1 MTLLLHDGT
10 HNNGLFDVLG
20 LCFFAFDTLNTALA
34 STVPT
39 EVVEFLSQ
47 AELITGGAG
56 QPAVSTAVAAVAGV
70 PNATSQWQGNSA
82 ALAAG
87 LQAAAVNLLLAYT
100 QADNTSLG
108 NKLSDNLNYLVAQ
121 MTAGTVT
128 GGDHV
133 TAATPTIAVAA
144 GSNTGDVALVATLT
158 GGNGQI
164 QQNALAETLSLSVSS
179 TGLVPQLYVTSPNAV
194 PNRLSYLWPGG
205 SGLAASLT
213 AIDSQNSLLANGSF
227 ETDTIANYPDGWIL
241 ATATPNT
248 TLFVTGQCVQSVTIG
263 SSPTGGSYVL
273 CWVDQAGINRATAPL
288 AWNATQGQVQSALQA
303 IAGLGQVTVATT
315 GVGPNYTHTITFWGL
330 GGAVSTLTALSQLT
344 GGTPTITP
352 AVVTAAD
359 ANTFNGQALQL
370 VGDGSQLTTIYN
382 PLSGLAANT
391 TYFLGFRARVK
402 SGDTVLAGSLHID
415 VVNAIGGSVVSD
427 AAGTANSLV
436 VNLTT
441 LSNSAWTFFS
451 LGFRIPP
458 TVVQPVYL
466 RLQLATA
473 ITSGKTVYLD
483 SMAIGEGVE
492 LYSGGPIVA
501 AFNGR
506 LPAGPNDTW
515 TVTVT
520 NAMAGKF
527 QKDFNRFFG
536 MADLGLLLPTA
547 GSVGLLNDSLVT

>member
-194 PNRLSYLWPGG
+194 PNRLSYLWPC
-205 SGLAASLT
+205 
-213 AIDSQNSLLANGSF
+213 NSTRTNGIS
-227 ETDTIANYPDGWIL
+227 
-241 ATATPNT
+241 
-248 TLFVTGQCVQSVTIG
+248 G
-263 SSPTGGSYVL
+263 SSNSTRH
-273 CWVDQAGINRATAPL
+273 AIFIN
-288 AWNATQGQVQSALQA
+288 
-303 IAGLGQVTVATT
+303 
-315 GVGPNYTHTITFWGL
+315 
-330 GGAVSTLTALSQLT
+330 
-344 GGTPTITP
+344 
-352 AVVTAAD
+352 
-359 ANTFNGQALQL
+359 
-370 VGDGSQLTTIYN
+370 
-382 PLSGLAANT
+382 
-391 TYFLGFRARVK
+391 K
-402 SGDTVLAGSLHID
+402 
-415 VVNAIGGSVVSD
+415 
-427 AAGTANSLV
+427 
-436 VNLTT
+436 
-441 LSNSAWTFFS
+441 FF
-451 LGFRIPP
+451 
-458 TVVQPVYL
+458 
-466 RLQLATA
+466 
-473 ITSGKTVYLD
+473 
-483 SMAIGEGVE
+483 E
-492 LYSGGPIVA
+492 
-501 AFNGR
+501 
-506 LPAGPNDTW
+506 
-515 TVTVT
+515 
-520 NAMAGKF
+520 
-527 QKDFNRFFG
+527 
-536 MADLGLLLPTA
+536 
-547 GSVGLLNDSLVT
+547 